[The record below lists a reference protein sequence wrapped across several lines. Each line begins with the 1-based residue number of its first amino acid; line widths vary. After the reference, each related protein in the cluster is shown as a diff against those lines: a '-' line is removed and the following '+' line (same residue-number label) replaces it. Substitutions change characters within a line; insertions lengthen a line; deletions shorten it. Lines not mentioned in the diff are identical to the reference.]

1 MGHAELSPGIAR
13 WRAFLG
19 ARWPA
24 QLSAALLLGV
34 WVCEISLLLSWRP
47 WLSHLAMGALVAFL
61 GLALL
66 RASSHIRL
74 LFAVVCTVAG
84 GLTLWQHDAA
94 GVMKGLSQAQIF
106 GGFLPSVLLLRATV
120 QLSPHRA
127 HLQDRIGLLSSAQ
140 AQHWTLLGSHALSAV
155 LNVGAMAV
163 IAPVVTRGADANF
176 RAQLAVCAA
185 RGVGASIMWSPIF
198 VAMAFTSSLVPA
210 APLWQVMGLGAG
222 LAVMAL
228 VLAQAIFIPG
238 LKASEALASV
248 RALWPLTLPMSF
260 LLGGVLLLTVWGY
273 SGLQAVT
280 LALPALCIP
289 YLCTRGVS
297 VVHQACRATWGHFSR
312 LSDEL
317 LIIVGAQVM
326 GVCLAGLPEVQHAAQ
341 TVLPSLVSGGLLITL
356 LVVTL
361 VSLGQLGLHPM
372 IGVSLLVPM
381 VSTGPFGIAPI
392 ALVSAG
398 VFAWG
403 LSAAL
408 AVWTLPVAVA
418 ATTFEVPVS
427 RLLTR
432 QGAWWG
438 VLTGALGCAYLA
450 GINAWLVH

>member
-1 MGHAELSPGIAR
+1 MGHAELNEGVGR
-13 WRAFLG
+13 WRALVDG
-19 ARWPA
+19 RILAA
-24 QLSAALLLGV
+24 LSAGLLLGV
-34 WVCEISLLLSWRP
+34 WVCEIGLMLSWHP
-47 WLSHLAMGALVAFL
+47 LWSQVAVGSLVAFL

-66 RASSHIRL
+66 RASSHIRI
-74 LFAVVCTVAG
+74 LFAVVCAVAG
-84 GLTLWQHDAA
+84 GLALWQHDAA

-127 HLQDRIGLLSSAQ
+127 HLQDRLGTLSLAQ
-140 AQHWTLLGSHALSAV
+140 ARHWTLMGSHALSAV

-163 IAPVVTRGADANF
+163 IAPVVTRGADADR

-222 LAVMAL
+222 LALMAL

-238 LKASEALASV
+238 LKASEAMVSF
-248 RALWPLTLPMSF
+248 RALWPLVVPMSF

-289 YLCTRGVS
+289 YLWTRGAS
-297 VVHQACRATWGHFSR
+297 VAQQAFRATWGHFSR

-381 VSTGPFGIAPI
+381 VSTGQFGIAPI
-392 ALVSAG
+392 ALVGAG

-438 VLTGALGCAYLA
+438 VLTGACGCAYLA